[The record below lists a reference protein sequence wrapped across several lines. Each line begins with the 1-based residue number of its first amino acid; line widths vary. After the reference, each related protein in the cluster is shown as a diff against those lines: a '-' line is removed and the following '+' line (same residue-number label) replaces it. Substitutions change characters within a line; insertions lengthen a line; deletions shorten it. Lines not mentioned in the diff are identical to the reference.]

1 MCDPQGAWYLI
12 KFCPN
17 DLGPKDSPPSLPVL
31 PRAGGCGYPRGGR
44 SEKELEDPKARRK
57 PALLRAPGLGYPF
70 LCGTNSPAAYTLP
83 PTKALRG
90 WPGPRSPRLALDPVC
105 GAGRTV
111 KTVAQ
116 EPLFPT
122 APCSVARLGCQTPGR
137 WGQPREAGGT
147 RARGK

>member
-1 MCDPQGAWYLI
+1 MVYPYFYSLRGLFSLNPFTQPPQTPWVNNLLIKLFTVQCKNEVNEHLRFSSPLMCDPQGAWYLI

-70 LCGTNSPAAYTLP
+70 LCGTNSPAAPTLP
-83 PTKALRG
+83 PTKALR
-90 WPGPRSPRLALDPVC
+90 A
-105 GAGRTV
+105 
-111 KTVAQ
+111 
-116 EPLFPT
+116 
-122 APCSVARLGCQTPGR
+122 
-137 WGQPREAGGT
+137 
-147 RARGK
+147 